1 MADQPESRLTVRF
14 PLLGRETGNV
24 VEWEIDS
31 AYLVS
36 TDGFSFKLLEEDRSL
51 LRGLELQPVELIV
64 EGATQLLGRIDAS
77 ERGETA
83 LTGRYEGRD
92 YIADLVES
100 NVDPSVKFTANQTLG
115 ECLLLAA
122 QACGIG
128 KIVDD
133 EDSAVLDVKLGTSR
147 QTKRR
152 SKNKRPSAQKVE
164 EYKPRPGEGI
174 YELLNRLVA
183 RYGVTIQP
191 DADRTRLVLD
201 RPDYTQEPVCTLFR
215 TDDTTNASANNV
227 IRGIAR
233 RDYSMF
239 PTYELFTG
247 TAGKSGKAGA
257 PLKFEFDTLSIP
269 YNSEVAEIIRAA
281 VEGTRKRPTIDTTAP
296 GYLYRLL
303 YHRDEE
309 ARTEEQLQFAALRA
323 LGERTKD
330 ALVYTATVKGHAD
343 PRTGSLYTV
352 NTMVMVDDAI
362 ADVHEPMW
370 IARRTF
376 RYGRDGA
383 STELHCWRPELF
395 KWTAEDE

>member
-1 MADQPESRLTVRF
+1 MSGLPDSRLTVRL
-14 PLLGRETGNV
+14 PLLGRETSNV
-24 VEWEIDS
+24 IEWEIDS

-36 TDGFSFKLLEEDRSL
+36 TDGFSFRLLEEDRSL
-51 LRGLELQPVELIV
+51 LRGLEMQPVELVV

-77 ERGETA
+77 ERGDTA
-83 LTGRYEGRD
+83 LTARFEGRD
-92 YIADLVES
+92 YIADLVEC
-100 NVDPSVKFTANQTLG
+100 NADPSLKFTAEQTLG
-115 ECLLLAA
+115 ECLLVAA

-133 EDSAVLDVKLGTSR
+133 EDSAVLDLKLGKPR

-152 SKNKRPSAQKVE
+152 SKSKRPSAQKVE
-164 EYKPRPGEGI
+164 DYKPRPGEGI

-191 DADRTRLVLD
+191 DSDRTVLVLD
-201 RPDYTQEPVCTLFR
+201 RPDYTQEPVATLFR
-215 TDDTTNASANNV
+215 TDDTTNAQANNV

-239 PTYELFTG
+239 PTYALFTG
-247 TAGKSGKAGA
+247 TAGKSGKANE
-257 PLKFEFDTLSIP
+257 PLRFEFDTASIP
-269 YNSEVAEIIRAA
+269 YNSEVADIITAA
-281 VEGTRKRPTIDTTAP
+281 VEGTRKRPAVDTTAP

-309 ARTEEQLQFAALRA
+309 ARSEEQVQLAALRA
-323 LGERTKD
+323 VGERTKD

-343 PRTGSLYTV
+343 PRTGCLYTM

-370 IARRTF
+370 VARRTL

-383 STELHCWRPELF
+383 TTELHCWRPELF
-395 KWTAEDE
+395 KWTEEED